1 MKKTVIIS
9 ILGVFA
15 LSSCKKDDPT
25 PEPTPT
31 PVDNTTTNYNLLNG
45 GTNSKNWFQDSMRV
59 NHPQFG
65 WITYSSLSY
74 PWTQYTTEEVWNF
87 AIMQDDFDINYGDT
101 TPDPSYT
108 YSLSELGSVI
118 NFVSNSINPS
128 PVMSSYKIVSLT
140 DIKLTIRTFDSDTIR
155 YFHKQ

>member
-9 ILGVFA
+9 ILGVLA
-15 LSSCKKDDPT
+15 LSSCKKDELT

-31 PVDNTTTNYNLLNG
+31 PVDNTATNYNLLNG
-45 GTNSKNWFQDSMRV
+45 GTNSKYWFQDSMV
-59 NHPQFG
+59 INDPINGFV
-65 WITYSSLSY
+65 TYSSLSY

-87 AIMQDDFDINYGDT
+87 AILQDDFDINYGDM

-128 PVMSSYKIVSLT
+128 PAMSSYKIVSLT
-140 DIKLTIRTFDSDTIR
+140 ETKLTLRTFDSDTLR

>member
-15 LSSCKKDDPT
+15 LSSCKKDEPT
-25 PEPTPT
+25 PEPT

-45 GTNSKNWFQDSMRV
+45 GQSDYWFQDSMRV

-74 PWTQYTTEEVWNF
+74 PWTQYTTEEVWIFSITPMGTPENWLS
-87 AIMQDDFDINYGDT
+87 INYGDT
-101 TPDPSYT
+101 TPDPSYK
-108 YSLSELGSVI
+108 YNLSDLGSVI
-118 NFVSNSINPS
+118 NTTPVGSS

-140 DIKLTIRTFDSDTIR
+140 DTKLTMRTFDSDTIR